1 VNDTLGL
8 LEEAR
13 QLAIDLGYR
22 LRDEPLGELPGG
34 LCVVGGARHL
44 LLNLE
49 QTPADRLAV
58 LLQALV
64 SDPRVASE
72 PKSRLLAK
80 RLAAVSD
87 RDRAS

>member
-1 VNDTLGL
+1 MSDTLGL

-22 LRDEPLGELPGG
+22 VREEPLGELAGG
-34 LCVVGGARHL
+34 PCTVAGERHV

-49 QTPADRLAV
+49 QGPADRLLILLRV
-58 LLQALV
+58 LAA
-64 SDPRVASE
+64 DPRTAAE

-80 RLAAVSD
+80 RLAAAGGD
-87 RDRAS
+87 QR